1 MKKTKNNLCFLIL
14 ISVLLLGTCLGNIQ
28 AGLVFAH
35 SFSASA
41 DVSSTDHTTITPAG
55 KNLPIQIFLNKKGSA
70 SQETAVHIKR
80 SSQRPILHSGRT
92 DSALLSSIEQLR
104 AGQNPFSFYTVC
116 DHIQTLLGHMVIIHY
131 IHHQDGQK
139 SYIPFSLTY

>member
-1 MKKTKNNLCFLIL
+1 MRRAKNNLCFLFL
-14 ISVLLLGTCLGNIQ
+14 ISILLLGTCLGNIRT
-28 AGLVFAH
+28 GLIFAH

-41 DVSSTDHTTITPAG
+41 DASSTDQATIAPAG
-55 KNLPIQIFLNKKGSA
+55 KNLPIQIFLNKKESA

-80 SSQRPILHSGRT
+80 SSQRPNLHSGRA

-116 DHIQTLLGHMVIIHY
+116 NHIQTLLGHMVIIHY

-139 SYIPFSLTY
+139 SYIYF